1 MSTHRDVGRFDEWAS
16 TYDRSYLQR
25 LVFEPVQR
33 TLLHV
38 AATAKPRATA
48 ILDVGCGTG
57 RLLRAAEGLFPG
69 ARLEGVDAA
78 PAMVKRA
85 QAESDSGIT
94 FRQGVAE
101 QLPFGEAEFDL
112 VFSTMTFHHWADQGR
127 GAAEV
132 ARVMRADGRWLLAE
146 FVPKGIL
153 RLLMARRFPRQ
164 RSLERMLREEAL
176 EIMSQRSVP
185 GLGGQVEIIVIGK
198 RDLR

>member
-33 TLLHV
+33 TLLQV

-185 GLGGQVEIIVIGK
+185 GLGGQVALMVIG
-198 RDLR
+198 RGTGR

>member
-153 RLLMARRFPRQ
+153 HLLMARRFPRQ
-164 RSLERMLREEAL
+164 RSLERMLREEGL
-176 EIMSQRSVP
+176 EIMSQRPVP
-185 GLGGQVEIIVIGK
+185 GLGGQVALMVIARGTG
-198 RDLR
+198 R

>member
-1 MSTHRDVGRFDEWAS
+1 MSAHRDVGRFDEWAS

-33 TLLHV
+33 TLLQV

>member
-164 RSLERMLREEAL
+164 RSLERMLREEGL
-176 EIMSQRSVP
+176 EIMSQRPVP
-185 GLGGQVEIIVIGK
+185 GLGGQVALMVIARGTG
-198 RDLR
+198 R

>member
-1 MSTHRDVGRFDEWAS
+1 M
-16 TYDRSYLQR
+16 
-25 LVFEPVQR
+25 FEPVQR

-38 AATAKPRATA
+38 AADAKPRATA

-176 EIMSQRSVP
+176 EITSQRPVP
-185 GLGGQVEIIVIGK
+185 GLGGQVALMVIARGTG
-198 RDLR
+198 R

>member
-176 EIMSQRSVP
+176 EIMSQRPVP
-185 GLGGQVEIIVIGK
+185 GLGGQVALMVIARGTG
-198 RDLR
+198 R

>member
-38 AATAKPRATA
+38 AADAKPRATA

-164 RSLERMLREEAL
+164 RSLERMLREEGL
-176 EIMSQRSVP
+176 EIMSQRAVP